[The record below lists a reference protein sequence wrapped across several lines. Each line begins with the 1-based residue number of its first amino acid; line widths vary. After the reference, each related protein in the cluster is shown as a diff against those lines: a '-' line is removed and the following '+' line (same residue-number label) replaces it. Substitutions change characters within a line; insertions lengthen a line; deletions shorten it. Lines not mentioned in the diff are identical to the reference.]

1 MPNICVLDGYTLNP
15 GDLSWDALCQL
26 GDVALFDRSA
36 RSEII
41 ERAQNADI
49 ILANKVVID
58 AETMAQLPKLRCIC
72 VTATGYNNIN
82 LDAARRQ
89 NITVCNV
96 VGYGTESVAQHVFA
110 LLLELTNNVALHN
123 QSVQDGDWSAQPD
136 FCYWKKPIVELS
148 GRTMGIYGF
157 GRIGQK
163 VAGIAMAL
171 GMRVLSTHR
180 HPERDALV
188 GVTFVDLEQLFSAS
202 DVILLTVP
210 LTDKTRGI
218 VDQRLLSKMKPD
230 AYLIN
235 TGRGELVN
243 EMDLRAVLVAGKIA
257 GAGLDVLDGEPPRAD
272 HPLFGLP
279 NCLITP
285 HHAWATIESR
295 KRMMK
300 ITLDNVR
307 AFLRGMPQNVVS

>member
-15 GDLSWDALCQL
+15 GDLSWDALRQL
-26 GDVALFDRSA
+26 GEVALYDRS
-36 RSEII
+36 SPEEII

-49 ILANKVVID
+49 ILANKVVIS
-58 AETMAQLPKLRCIC
+58 AEAMAQLPNLKCIC

-82 LDAARRQ
+82 LTAARSQ
-89 NITVCNV
+89 KITVCNV

-123 QSVQDGDWSAQPD
+123 ASVQKGDWSAQPD
-136 FCYWKKPIVELS
+136 FCYWKKPILELS

-171 GMRVLSTHR
+171 GMRVISTHR

-188 GVTFVDLEQLFSAS
+188 GVTFVPLEQLFSAS

-218 VDQRLLSKMKPD
+218 VSAKLLNTMKPD

-243 EMDLRAVLVAGKIA
+243 EMDLRAVLLEGKIA
-257 GAGLDVLDGEPPRAD
+257 GVGLDVLDGEPPRVD

-285 HHAWATIESR
+285 HHAWATIQARE
-295 KRMMK
+295 RMMQ
-300 ITLDNVR
+300 ITLTNVK
-307 AFLRGMPQNVVS
+307 AFLHGTPLNVVS